1 MRILK
6 AKIKDRSGD
15 CGRQKKSAAAFTL
28 LELLVAMGILVIIVL
43 IVARIFAQ
51 ASAAWSTGARLSE
64 VNMTGRAVAD
74 FVARDLSQAVVS
86 TNLGYTFNPISG
98 SAGSAS
104 FYIIGDATNTTRA
117 ATNVTYNFGGTLTR
131 LGQQL
136 CDTNLVAFA
145 IVAGPGG
152 NNGTQTLPQYV
163 DVNVEVAGASTGVKK
178 FSSRVTFPNRN
189 RYKY

>member
-1 MRILK
+1 VRILK
-6 AKIKDRSGD
+6 AILKDRVND
-15 CGRQKKSAAAFTL
+15 CCRKKKDSAAFTL

-51 ASAAWSTGARLSE
+51 ASATWSTGVRLSE
-64 VNMTGRAVAD
+64 VNMTGRAVVD
-74 FVARDLSQAVVS
+74 FVAQDLSQAVMS
-86 TNLGYTFNPISG
+86 TNLGYTFSPISG

-104 FYIIGDATNTTRA
+104 FYIIGDATNSTRA
-117 ATNVTYNFGGTLTR
+117 GTNVTYTYAGTLSR

-136 CDTNLVAFA
+136 CDTNLVAFE
-145 IVAGPGG
+145 IEAGPGG
-152 NNGTQTLPQYV
+152 DNSTQTFPQYV
-163 DVNVEVAGASTGVKK
+163 DVKVSVSGASTGVKK